1 MIYSSCFPFLYV
13 SQITFIIKKP
23 RKLLVLFEQ
32 AVWDRTEGARG
43 MYREIQQLTGGN
55 RGVQG
60 VTGADS
66 GRQGC
71 VQGLTGIAGCAGN
84 VYRGWQVVHREW
96 QGNIGGGGR
105 GRHYILIR
113 KGFSEPV
120 VLYVTCTCSLLTR

>member
-1 MIYSSCFPFLYV
+1 
-13 SQITFIIKKP
+13 
-23 RKLLVLFEQ
+23 
-32 AVWDRTEGARG
+32 

-60 VTGADS
+60 VTGDDS
-66 GRQGC
+66 GREGMCTGADRDCRVCREC
-71 VQGLTGIAGCAGN
+71 VQGLTGGAQGMAGKH
-84 VYRGWQVVHREW
+84 W
-96 QGNIGGGGR
+96 GGGGR

>member
-1 MIYSSCFPFLYV
+1 
-13 SQITFIIKKP
+13 
-23 RKLLVLFEQ
+23 
-32 AVWDRTEGARG
+32 

-66 GRQGC
+66 GRQGMCTGADRDCRVCREC
-71 VQGLTGIAGCAGN
+71 VQGLTGGAQGMAGKH
-84 VYRGWQVVHREW
+84 W
-96 QGNIGGGGR
+96 GGGR